1 MTTDSG
7 AVAVHDTLYL
17 RSQAHLCL
25 QMAGQISDRAAAKNL
40 RLKAARYFAQAN
52 DLESGPDTLP
62 TGTTSGGGALMCRF
76 HLRVDYAGCIYDDR
90 DDEFVTVHDA
100 EAHATIVADELSQNS
115 DRKVIIYVVDDVGAV
130 KTWVAANI

>member
-1 MTTDSG
+1 MTIDSG

-40 RLKAARYFAQAN
+40 RSKAARFFAQAN
-52 DLESGPDTLP
+52 DLESGPDTLA
-62 TGTTSGGGALMCRF
+62 TATTSGGAALMCRF
-76 HLRVDYAGCIYDDR
+76 HLRVDYTGCIYDDH

-100 EAHATIVADELSQNS
+100 EAHATIVANELTQNS
-115 DRKVIIYVVDDVGAV
+115 DKKVTIYVVDDDGSIKAR
-130 KTWVAANI
+130 VATNT